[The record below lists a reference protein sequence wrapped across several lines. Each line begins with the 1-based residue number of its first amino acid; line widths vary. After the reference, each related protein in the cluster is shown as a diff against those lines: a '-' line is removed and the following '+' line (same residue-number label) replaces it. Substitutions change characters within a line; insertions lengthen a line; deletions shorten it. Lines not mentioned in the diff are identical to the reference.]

1 MQWIRIDM
9 VWYHPPTNWFLCTQQ
24 RKVNDSQCPRKVIC
38 RKRKFLE
45 SIKKERADL
54 AINRARNRTT
64 TVECHRAYVFDRLTS
79 CCIYRWVTISCYL
92 AYFVYSPRWERVFFF
107 RNKLKTARIPV
118 YTLWGSLDGCWLVG
132 AASHTKIPLGREMT

>member
-92 AYFVYSPRWERVFFF
+92 AYFVYSPRWERVFFVSKQAENRSDTCLHVMGF
-107 RNKLKTARIPV
+107 V
-118 YTLWGSLDGCWLVG
+118 GWMLVG